1 MHLQQAHSKNT
12 LVWDCGELNKK
23 IEQRD
28 TTRSAVEKV
37 MFSSELNCLFWNFSN
52 LLNKRLN

>member
-12 LVWDCGELNKK
+12 LVWDRGELNKK

-37 MFSSELNCLFWNFSN
+37 MFLNLIFLDYLFFGIFRIY
-52 LLNKRLN
+52 LT